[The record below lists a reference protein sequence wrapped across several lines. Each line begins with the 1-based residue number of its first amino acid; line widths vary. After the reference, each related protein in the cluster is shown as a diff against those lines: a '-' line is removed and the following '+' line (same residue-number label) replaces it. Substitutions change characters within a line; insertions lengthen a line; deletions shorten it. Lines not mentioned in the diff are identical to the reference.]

1 MIVAW
6 RFIAKGGHH
15 KGNRLVGCG
24 VIVWPTARV
33 VEGLF

>member
-6 RFIAKGGHH
+6 QFIVRGHH
-15 KGNRLVGCG
+15 KGNRPVGCG
-24 VIVWPTARV
+24 VIVWPKARV